1 MIIVFIRTV
10 TPQEA
15 LPWYITFVY
24 WYALRNFF
32 VPKRGGRRV
41 LQAIKKINNNFALC
55 LDSNGVE
62 MIAYGRGIGF
72 GRFPCEVDLDKLD
85 GTYYN
90 VDPQLMSMIAE
101 MPDEI
106 FCISQEVIRFAQK
119 ITDKPIPNNFV
130 FSLTDHIQF
139 AIERQKKNIHV
150 KMPFAYEIENLYEK
164 EFQIGAYALKRLKEE
179 LKVFLPKEEATG
191 IALHFINNYQQ
202 YSAETATAAFEDL
215 LEQVLL
221 ILEQDQSLHIDR
233 GSYDCY
239 RFSMHLR
246 YFMKRAGEGALYTGT
261 GEDDLYEHM
270 KADYPDI
277 YRTMTLVQ
285 SYLEQTL
292 NIQCSTEEQLYLM
305 IHINRLCAKED
316 CHRQ

>member
-1 MIIVFIRTV
+1 M
-10 TPQEA
+10 
-15 LPWYITFVY
+15 
-24 WYALRNFF
+24 
-32 VPKRGGRRV
+32 K
-41 LQAIKKINNNFALC
+41 AIKKINNNFALC

-62 MIAYGRGIGF
+62 MIAYGKGIGF
-72 GRFPCEVDLDKLD
+72 GKFPCVLDLEKLD

-90 VDPQLMSMIAE
+90 VDPQLMSMIEA
-101 MPDEI
+101 MDDRL
-106 FCISQEVIRFAQK
+106 FCISQEIIRYAQE
-119 ITDKPIPNNFV
+119 ISGKPIPNNFV

-150 KMPFAYEIENLYEK
+150 KMPFAYEIEHLYET
-164 EFQIGAYALKRLKEE
+164 EFQIGDFALKRLKEE
-179 LKVFLPKEEATG
+179 LRVFLPKEEATG

-202 YSAETATAAFEDL
+202 YSAETATTEFEDL
-215 LEQVLL
+215 LQQVLL
-221 ILEQDQSLHIDR
+221 MIEDHQHLAIDR

-246 YFMKRAGEGALYTGT
+246 YFMKRAGEGALYTGSE
-261 GEDDLYEHM
+261 EDELYEHM

-277 YRTMTLVQ
+277 YETMTAVQ
-285 SYLEQTL
+285 AYLEKTL
-292 NIQCSTEEQLYLM
+292 NIQCSAEEQLYLM

>member
-1 MIIVFIRTV
+1 M
-10 TPQEA
+10 
-15 LPWYITFVY
+15 
-24 WYALRNFF
+24 
-32 VPKRGGRRV
+32 
-41 LQAIKKINNNFALC
+41 QAIKKLNNNFALC
-55 LDSNGVE
+55 LDSSGVE
-62 MIAYGRGIGF
+62 MIAYGRGVGF
-72 GRFPCEVDLDKLD
+72 GQFPREVELETLD

-90 VDPQLMSMIAE
+90 VDPQLVAMIAE
-101 MPDEI
+101 MDDKLFRISGEI
-106 FCISQEVIRFAQK
+106 IRYAQQV
-119 ITDKPIPNNFV
+119 TGKPIPNNFV

-150 KMPFAYEIENLYEK
+150 KMPFAYEIEHLYEK
-164 EFQIGAYALKRLKEE
+164 EFQIGDFALKRLKEE

-202 YSAETATAAFEDL
+202 YTAETATEAFEDL

-221 ILEQDQSLHIDR
+221 MIEDHRGLTIDR
-233 GSYDCY
+233 SSYDCY

-246 YFMKRAGEGALYTGT
+246 YFMKRAGEGALYTGD
-261 GEDDLYEHM
+261 GEDELYEHM

-277 YRTMTLVQ
+277 YQTMTAIQ
-285 SYLEQTL
+285 AYLEQTL
-292 NIQCSTEEQLYLM
+292 KIQCSPEEQLYLM

>member
-1 MIIVFIRTV
+1 MT
-10 TPQEA
+10 
-15 LPWYITFVY
+15 
-24 WYALRNFF
+24 
-32 VPKRGGRRV
+32 
-41 LQAIKKINNNFALC
+41 AIKKLNNNFALC
-55 LDSNGVE
+55 LDSSGVE
-62 MIAYGRGIGF
+62 MIAYGKGVGF
-72 GRFPCEVDLDKLD
+72 GQFPREVELETLD

-90 VDPQLMSMIAE
+90 VDPQLVAMIAE
-101 MPDEI
+101 MDDKLFRISGEI
-106 FCISQEVIRFAQK
+106 IRYAQQV
-119 ITDKPIPNNFV
+119 TDKPIPNNFA

-150 KMPFAYEIENLYEK
+150 KMPFAYEIEHLYEK
-164 EFQIGAYALKRLKEE
+164 EFQIGDFALKRLKEE

-202 YSAETATAAFEDL
+202 YSAETATEAFEDL

-221 ILEQDQSLHIDR
+221 MIEDHQGLHIDR
-233 GSYDCY
+233 SSYDCY

-246 YFMKRAGEGALYTGT
+246 YFMKRAGEGALYTGD
-261 GEDDLYEHM
+261 GEDELYEHM

-277 YRTMTLVQ
+277 YQTMTAIQ
-285 SYLEQTL
+285 AYLEQAL
-292 NIQCSTEEQLYLM
+292 DIQCSPEEQLYLM

>member
-1 MIIVFIRTV
+1 MT
-10 TPQEA
+10 
-15 LPWYITFVY
+15 
-24 WYALRNFF
+24 
-32 VPKRGGRRV
+32 
-41 LQAIKKINNNFALC
+41 AIKKLNNNFALC
-55 LDSNGVE
+55 LDSSGVE
-62 MIAYGRGIGF
+62 MIAYGKGVGF
-72 GRFPCEVDLDKLD
+72 GQFPREVDLGTLD

-90 VDPQLMSMIAE
+90 VDPQLVAMIAE
-101 MPDEI
+101 MDDKLFRISGEI
-106 FCISQEVIRFAQK
+106 IRYAQQV
-119 ITDKPIPNNFV
+119 TDKPIPNNFA

-150 KMPFAYEIENLYEK
+150 KMPFAYEIEHLYEK
-164 EFQIGAYALKRLKEE
+164 EFQIGDFALKRLKEE

-202 YSAETATAAFEDL
+202 YSAETATEAFEDL

-221 ILEQDQSLHIDR
+221 MIEDHQGLHIDR
-233 GSYDCY
+233 SSYDCY

-246 YFMKRAGEGALYTGT
+246 YFMKRAGEGALYTGD
-261 GEDDLYEHM
+261 GEDELYEHM

-277 YRTMTLVQ
+277 YQTMTAIQ
-285 SYLEQTL
+285 GYLEKAL
-292 NIQCSTEEQLYLM
+292 NIQCSPEEQLYLM

>member
-1 MIIVFIRTV
+1 M
-10 TPQEA
+10 
-15 LPWYITFVY
+15 
-24 WYALRNFF
+24 
-32 VPKRGGRRV
+32 
-41 LQAIKKINNNFALC
+41 QAIKKLNNNFALC
-55 LDSNGVE
+55 LDSSGVE
-62 MIAYGRGIGF
+62 MIAYGRGVGF
-72 GRFPCEVDLDKLD
+72 GQFPREVELETLD

-90 VDPQLMSMIAE
+90 VDPQLVAMIAE
-101 MPDEI
+101 MDDRI
-106 FCISQEVIRFAQK
+106 FHISGEVVRFAQQV
-119 ITDKPIPNNFV
+119 TGKPIPNNFV

-150 KMPFAYEIENLYEK
+150 KMPFAYEIEHLYEK
-164 EFQIGAYALKRLKEE
+164 EFQIGDFALKRLREE

-202 YSAETATAAFEDL
+202 YTAETATEAFEDL

-221 ILEQDQSLHIDR
+221 MIEDHQGLTIDR
-233 GSYDCY
+233 SSYDCY

-246 YFMKRAGEGALYTGT
+246 YFMKRAGEGALYAGD
-261 GEDDLYEHM
+261 GEDELYEHM

-277 YRTMTLVQ
+277 YQTMTDIQ
-285 SYLEQTL
+285 AYLEKSL
-292 NIQCSTEEQLYLM
+292 KIQCSPEEQLYLM

>member
-1 MIIVFIRTV
+1 M
-10 TPQEA
+10 
-15 LPWYITFVY
+15 
-24 WYALRNFF
+24 
-32 VPKRGGRRV
+32 K
-41 LQAIKKINNNFALC
+41 AIKKINNNFALC
-55 LDSNGVE
+55 LDSSGVE
-62 MIAYGRGIGF
+62 MIAYGKGIGF
-72 GRFPCEVDLDKLD
+72 GQFPCEVDLERLD

-106 FCISQEVIRFAQK
+106 FRISQQVIRYAQR

-139 AIERQKKNIHV
+139 AIERQRKNIHV
-150 KMPFAYEIENLYEK
+150 KMPFAYEIEHLYEK
-164 EFQIGAYALKRLKEE
+164 EFQIGDYALKQLKEK

-202 YSAETATAAFEDL
+202 YTAETATEDFEDL
-215 LEQVLL
+215 LEHVLL
-221 ILEQDQSLHIDR
+221 IIEEAQNLHVDR
-233 GSYDCY
+233 SSYDCY

-246 YFMKRAGEGALYTGT
+246 YFMKRAQEEALYTGD

-270 KADYPDI
+270 KADYPDV
-277 YRTMTLVQ
+277 YHTMTLVQ
-285 SYLEQTL
+285 AHLEKTL
-292 NIQCSTEEQLYLM
+292 HIQCSTEEQLYLM

-316 CHRQ
+316 CHRA